1 MKTHHAVAVRDQASR
16 RVKGF
21 TAAAVAG
28 ATALTA
34 AFAGLAAASTHH
46 AKKTFTPAKA
56 RARVAK
62 TVTAP
67 TPSLTPNGSTATPST
82 PSTPAQSQPVQPS
95 TQAPVAVTGGS

>member
-1 MKTHHAVAVRDQASR
+1 MNTKAVAVRDHASR
-16 RVKGF
+16 RVKSF
-21 TAAAVAG
+21 TVALVAG

-46 AKKTFTPAKA
+46 AKRAVTPA
-56 RARVAK
+56 RTRAK

-82 PSTPAQSQPVQPS
+82 PSTPTQQSQPVQPS
-95 TQAPVAVTGGS
+95 TQPPVAVTGGS